1 MQYVF
6 RINFTLSRWAL
17 FYLLVFALFT
27 SLQSC
32 SSNKAITSSTS
43 SPRTAKKTYKRPVQP
58 IKKDIR
64 QDLVVSAKKYLGA
77 KYRYGGKDG
86 SGFDCSGLVTKVF
99 VDNEIDIAGNSKMLA
114 KKGRAVTPNNAKK
127 GDLIFFKKQ
136 NLVNHVA
143 LIVDKSDTALWVI
156 HSTSSKGVIKEN
168 IFASKYWSSKEY
180 FIKDLL

>member
-6 RINFTLSRWAL
+6 RIKFTLGQKAL
-17 FYLLVFALFT
+17 YYLIVFVLFA
-27 SLQSC
+27 SFQSC
-32 SSNKAITSSTS
+32 SSNKAITSSY
-43 SPRTAKKTYKRPVQP
+43 PRTAKKTYQRPQKP

-64 QDLVVSAKKYLGA
+64 QELVGTANKYIGA
-77 KYRYGGKDG
+77 KYRYGGKDKR
-86 SGFDCSGLVTKVF
+86 GFDCSGLVTKVF
-99 VDNEIDIAGNSKMLA
+99 VDNKIEIAGNSKMLA
-114 KKGRAVTPNNAKK
+114 KKGRPVTPNNAKK

>member
-6 RINFTLSRWAL
+6 RINFTILQKAL
-17 FYLLVFALFT
+17 FYLLVFAIFT
-27 SLQSC
+27 LLASC
-32 SSNKAITSSTS
+32 SSSKAISSS
-43 SPRTAKKTYKRPVQP
+43 SPRTANKTYKRPSQP

-64 QDLVVSAKKYLGA
+64 QELVVSAKKYLGA
-77 KYRYGGKDG
+77 KYRYGGKDR

-99 VDNEIDIAGNSKMLA
+99 VDNKIDITGNSKMLA
-114 KKGRAVTPNNAKK
+114 KKGRVVTPNNAKK